1 MGFANGAV
9 TVIRG
14 DLIHDRGAK
23 QRTVF
28 ESEEPI
34 TGVQFR
40 EGSKLTTLYLSTT
53 GRILTLVISGKGQGQ
68 PARVLEETGCGVDCM
83 TVDKRTGDIVVV
95 REDAIYYYGVNG
107 RGSCYAYEGPKKLVD
122 IYRDYVALVSPPHTG
137 RSDTLRRF
145 GNDAVEDMFN
155 TTTFTLLDTDLK
167 LVAHSEKL
175 VSQVKSLFIEWG
187 DLFLLTLDGKV
198 YAGEYVPSGAR
209 LTMSPSYIAIGRRR
223 YNRSLRYSINA
234 TYMFLPSASHRSP
247 SWM

>member
-53 GRILTLVISGKGQGQ
+53 ARILTLIISGKGQGQ
-68 PARVLEETGCGVDCM
+68 PARVLEDTGCAVDCM
-83 TVDKRTGDIVVV
+83 TVDKRNGDVVVV
-95 REDAIYYYGVNG
+95 REDAIYYYGING
-107 RGSCYAYEGPKKLVD
+107 RGSCYAFEGPKKLVD
-122 IYRDYVALVSPPHTG
+122 IYRDYVALVSPPQTG

-145 GNDAVEDMFN
+145 GNTAVEDMFN
-155 TTTFTLLDTDLK
+155 TSTFTLLDTDLK
-167 LVAHSEKL
+167 YVAHSEKL
-175 VSQVKSLFIEWG
+175 ISQVKSLFQEWG
-187 DLFLLTLDGKV
+187 DLFLLTQDGKV
-198 YAGEYVPSGAR
+198 GQSGIRQGHDHTANLPSCIGIMKRRYSRSWRSCISAIS
-209 LTMSPSYIAIGRRR
+209 TFSPSTSRKS
-223 YNRSLRYSINA
+223 RS
-234 TYMFLPSASHRSP
+234 
-247 SWM
+247 

>member
-68 PARVLEETGCGVDCM
+68 PARALEDTGCGVDCM
-83 TVDKRTGDIVVV
+83 TVDKRNGDIVVV

-107 RGSCYAYEGPKKLVD
+107 RGSCYAYEGPKKSVD
-122 IYRDYVALVSPPHTG
+122 IYRDYVALVSPPHSG
-137 RSDTLRRF
+137 RSDTLKRF
-145 GNDAVEDMFN
+145 GNGAVDDMFN
-155 TTTFTLLDTDLK
+155 TTTFTLLETDLK
-167 LVAHSEKL
+167 FVAHSEKM
-175 VSQVKSLFIEWG
+175 VSQVKALFQEWG

-198 YAGEYVPSGAR
+198 EPNPPIFR
-209 LTMSPSYIAIGRRR
+209 
-223 YNRSLRYSINA
+223 
-234 TYMFLPSASHRSP
+234 RSP
-247 SWM
+247 D